1 MGLYYQDN
9 GLILCSV
16 GGMHYLK
23 NDAYYACAIQHAWR
37 YYTQHKTLRGVV
49 KYDIYRYCKT
59 CNKICVFRD
68 TAGVCEKCWEDDNCS
83 KDSEASSE
91 APSEASEASEAT
103 SELPRDNFTYC
114 QNCKNVRTVNKKL
127 CKKCNSLS

>member
-23 NDAYYACAIQHAWR
+23 NNAYYACAIQRAWR
-37 YYTQHKTLRGVV
+37 YYSQHKTLRGVV

-59 CNKICVFRD
+59 CNKVCVSGN
-68 TAGVCEKCWEDDNCS
+68 TTGVCEKCWDDDNYS
-83 KDSEASSE
+83 KGSSSDVSSCKSG
-91 APSEASEASEAT
+91 SEASE
-103 SELPRDNFTYC
+103 PRDNFTYC
-114 QNCKNVRTVNKKL
+114 QDCKNVRTLNKKL